1 MDDRPIKESQSP
13 AAEGESAAH
22 GSVSRR
28 SFLQAGAASA
38 IALGLPPWNAI
49 AQTPEAHVQG
59 KATGKTMMEV
69 PFEVKEPQ
77 LGIIGVGGRG
87 TSLLEDLLAAN
98 AQVRAICDVVPE
110 KAKHA
115 QQLIEKSG
123 QHAPELYTES
133 DHAYEKLVARDDLDL
148 VIIATPWQWHVP
160 MAVAG
165 MQKGKHVAVEV
176 PAATTIDDCWRLVNT
191 SESTR
196 RHCIM
201 LENCCYGYNETL
213 ILRMVQAGQFGE
225 LLYGEGAYLHDL
237 REELFST
244 KGEGLWR
251 RTVHTQR
258 NGNLYPTHGLG
269 PVANYMS
276 INRGDRFDFLVSMS
290 TPQRGLDV
298 YRSAHLEKG
307 DPRWAEHY
315 ITGDMNTSLI
325 KTARGL
331 ALTLK
336 HDVSNPRPYDR
347 INTIAGT
354 NGIFTDYPPR
364 IYLDGKK
371 GEEAWADLDAY
382 KKYEHPLWK
391 QEGDVA
397 RKAGGH
403 GGMDFIM
410 LFRLLDCMSKGL
422 PPDMD
427 VYDAAAWSAPGPLSL
442 ASLQTGSAPAKFPD
456 FTRGHWHERSGSP
469 IGKAE

>member
-1 MDDRPIKESQSP
+1 MEDRSPKSPRSP
-13 AAEGESAAH
+13 AAESETSVDGV
-22 GSVSRR
+22 VSRR
-28 SFLQAGAASA
+28 SFLQAGMASA
-38 IALGLPPWNAI
+38 IAIGLSPTQGI
-49 AQTPEAHVQG
+49 AHLPEGHVHA
-59 KATGKTMMEV
+59 KSVMNV
-69 PFEVKEPQ
+69 PFEAKEPR
-77 LGIIGVGGRG
+77 LGIVGVGGRG
-87 TSLLEDLLAAN
+87 TSLLEDMLAAN
-98 AQVRAICDVVPE
+98 AKVRAICDVVPE

-115 QQLIEKSG
+115 QQLIEKAG
-123 QHAPELYTES
+123 QHAPELYTEG
-133 DHAYEKLVARDDLDL
+133 DHAYERLVARDDLDL
-148 VIIATPWQWHVP
+148 VIIATPWLWHVP

-191 SESTR
+191 SEATR

-213 ILRMVQAGQFGE
+213 ILRMVRAGRLGD

-237 REELFST
+237 REELFSN

-269 PVANYMS
+269 PVANYLS
-276 INRGDRFDFLVSMS
+276 INRGDRFDYLVSMS
-290 TPQRGLDV
+290 TRQRGLDL

-307 DPRWAEHY
+307 DPRWGERY
-315 ITGDMNTSLI
+315 IAGDMNTSLI
-325 KTARGL
+325 KTARGMTI
-331 ALTLK
+331 TLK

-354 NGIFTDYPPR
+354 KGIFTDYPPR
-364 IYLDGKK
+364 IYLDGQN
-371 GEEAWADLDAY
+371 GEETWGSLDAF
-382 KKYEHPLWK
+382 KEYEHPLWK

-410 LFRLLDCMSKGL
+410 LFRLLECMRKGL
-422 PPDMD
+422 TPDMD
-427 VYDAAAWSAPGPLSL
+427 VYDAASWSAPGPLSL
-442 ASLQTGSAPAKFPD
+442 TSLQSGSAPAKFPD
-456 FTRGHWHERSGSP
+456 FTRGHWREREGSP
-469 IGKAE
+469 IGYANA

>member
-1 MDDRPIKESQSP
+1 MDDDLIQEAHP
-13 AAEGESAAH
+13 SAAGSEAPTH
-22 GSVSRR
+22 GPLSRR
-28 SFLQAGAASA
+28 SFLQVGAASA
-38 IALGLPPWNAI
+38 IALGLSPM
-49 AQTPEAHVQG
+49 
-59 KATGKTMMEV
+59 KATAHTPATPILAKTMMNV
-69 PFEVKEPQ
+69 PFEAKEPR

-98 AQVRAICDVVPE
+98 AQIRAICDVVPD

-115 QQLIEKSG
+115 QQLIEKAG
-123 QHAPELYTES
+123 QHAPELYTQS
-133 DHAYEKLVARDDLDL
+133 DHAYEQLVARDDLDL
-148 VIIATPWQWHVP
+148 VIVATPWLWHVP
-160 MAVAG
+160 MAVAA

-176 PAATTIDDCWRLVNT
+176 PAATTLDDCWRLVNE

-213 ILRMVQAGQFGE
+213 ILRMVRAGQFGD

-237 REELFST
+237 REELFSD

-269 PVANYMS
+269 PVANYMG
-276 INRGDRFDFLVSMS
+276 INRGDRFDYLVSMS

-298 YRSAHLEKG
+298 YRNAHLEKG

-315 ITGDMNTSLI
+315 VTGDMNTSLI
-325 KTARGL
+325 KTANGP
-331 ALTLK
+331 TITVK

-354 NGIFTDYPPR
+354 KGIFTDYPPR
-364 IYLDGKK
+364 IYFDGQKGKEEWASLD
-371 GEEAWADLDAY
+371 LY
-382 KKYEHPLWK
+382 KEYEHPLWR
-391 QEGDVA
+391 QQGDIA

-410 LFRLLDCMSKGL
+410 LYRLIECMTKGIA
-422 PPDMD
+422 PDMD
-427 VYDAAAWSAPGPLSL
+427 VYDAAAWSSVAPLSL
-442 ASLQTGSAPAKFPD
+442 ASLQSGSGPVKFPD
-456 FTRGHWHERSGSP
+456 FSRGHWHDRVGSP
-469 IGKAE
+469 IGEASS

>member
-1 MDDRPIKESQSP
+1 MEDGPIQASQPPASDD
-13 AAEGESAAH
+13 ATSAR
-22 GSVSRR
+22 GPLSRR

-38 IALGLPPWNAI
+38 IALGLSPS
-49 AQTPEAHVQG
+49 
-59 KATGKTMMEV
+59 KATGDTSAVLTQARTMMGAA
-69 PFEVKEPQ
+69 FEAKEPR

-115 QQLIEKSG
+115 QQLVEKSG
-123 QHAPELYTES
+123 QHAAEIYTEG
-133 DHAYEKLVARDDLDL
+133 DHAYEKLVARDDLDI
-148 VIIATPWQWHVP
+148 VIIATPWLWHVP

-165 MQKGKHVAVEV
+165 MQKGRHVAVEV

-191 SESTR
+191 SEVTR

-213 ILRMVQAGQFGE
+213 ILRMVRAGRLGD

-237 REELFST
+237 REELFSN

-269 PVANYMS
+269 PVANYMG
-276 INRGDRFDFLVSMS
+276 INRGDRFDYLVSMS

-315 ITGDMNTSLI
+315 VTGDMNTSLI
-325 KTARGL
+325 KTANGL
-331 ALTLK
+331 TITVK

-354 NGIFTDYPPR
+354 KGIFTDYPPR
-364 IYLDGKK
+364 IYLDGQQ
-371 GEEAWADLDAY
+371 GEEAWATLDAY
-382 KKYEHPLWK
+382 KGYRASV
-391 QEGDVA
+391 VA
-397 RKAGGH
+397 AGG
-403 GGMDFIM
+403 
-410 LFRLLDCMSKGL
+410 
-422 PPDMD
+422 
-427 VYDAAAWSAPGPLSL
+427 
-442 ASLQTGSAPAKFPD
+442 
-456 FTRGHWHERSGSP
+456 
-469 IGKAE
+469 

>member
-1 MDDRPIKESQSP
+1 MNDHPIQESQP
-13 AAEGESAAH
+13 PTSANETRAH
-22 GSVSRR
+22 GCLSRR
-28 SFLQAGAASA
+28 GFLQAGAASA
-38 IALGLPPWNAI
+38 IALGLSPS
-49 AQTPEAHVQG
+49 
-59 KATGKTMMEV
+59 KATADISAAHTHTRTMMGV
-69 PFEVKEPQ
+69 AFEAKEPR

-98 AQVRAICDVVPE
+98 AQIRAICDVVPE
-110 KAKHA
+110 KAKYA
-115 QQLIEKSG
+115 QHLIEKSG
-123 QHAPELYTES
+123 QHAAELYTEG
-133 DHAYEKLVARDDLDL
+133 DHAYEKLVARDDLDV
-148 VIIATPWQWHVP
+148 VIIATPWLWHVP

-176 PAATTIDDCWRLVNT
+176 PAASTIDDCWQLVNT
-191 SESTR
+191 SEAMR

-213 ILRMVQAGQFGE
+213 ILRMVRAGRLGD

-269 PVANYMS
+269 PVANYMG
-276 INRGDRFDFLVSMS
+276 INRGDRFDYLVSMS

-298 YRSAHLEKG
+298 YRNAHLEKG

-315 ITGDMNTSLI
+315 VTGDMNTSLI
-325 KTARGL
+325 KTANGL
-331 ALTLK
+331 TITVK

-354 NGIFTDYPPR
+354 KGIFTDYPPR
-364 IYLDGKK
+364 IYLDGQH
-371 GEEAWADLDAY
+371 GNEAWANLDAY
-382 KKYEHPLWK
+382 KEYEHPLWRR
-391 QEGDVA
+391 EGDVA
-397 RKAGGH
+397 RRAGGH

-410 LFRLLDCMSKGL
+410 LYRLLECLRKGL
-422 PPDMD
+422 APDMD
-427 VYDAAAWSAPGPLSL
+427 VYDAAAWSSVAPLSL
-442 ASLQTGSAPAKFPD
+442 ASLESGSGPHKFPD
-456 FTRGHWHERSGSP
+456 FTRGNWHERLGSP
-469 IGKAE
+469 IGSD

>member
-1 MDDRPIKESQSP
+1 MDDDLIPEAHPS
-13 AAEGESAAH
+13 AAESETPAH
-22 GSVSRR
+22 GPLSRR
-28 SFLQAGAASA
+28 SFLQVGAASA
-38 IALGLPPWNAI
+38 IALGLSPM
-49 AQTPEAHVQG
+49 
-59 KATGKTMMEV
+59 KATAHTPAAPILGKSMMNV
-69 PFEVKEPQ
+69 PFEAKEPR

-98 AQVRAICDVVPE
+98 AQIRAICDVVPD

-115 QQLIEKSG
+115 QQLIEKAG
-123 QHAPELYTES
+123 QHAPELYTQN
-133 DHAYEKLVARDDLDL
+133 DHAYEQLVARDDLEL
-148 VIIATPWQWHVP
+148 VIVATPWLWHVP
-160 MAVAG
+160 MAVAA

-176 PAATTIDDCWRLVNT
+176 PAATTLDDCWRLVNT
-191 SESTR
+191 SETTR

-213 ILRMVQAGQFGE
+213 ILRMVRAGQFGD

-237 REELFST
+237 REELFSN

-269 PVANYMS
+269 PVANYMG
-276 INRGDRFDFLVSMS
+276 INRGDRFDYLVSMS

-298 YRSAHLEKG
+298 YRNAHLEKG

-315 ITGDMNTSLI
+315 VTGDMNTSLI
-325 KTARGL
+325 KTANGP
-331 ALTLK
+331 TITVK

-354 NGIFTDYPPR
+354 KGIFTDYPPR
-364 IYLDGKK
+364 IYFDGQK
-371 GEEAWADLDAY
+371 GKEEWASLDAY
-382 KKYEHPLWK
+382 KEYEHPLWR
-391 QEGDVA
+391 QEGDIA

-410 LFRLLDCMSKGL
+410 LYRLLECMTKGL
-422 PPDMD
+422 APDMD
-427 VYDAAAWSAPGPLSL
+427 VYDAAAWSSVAPLSL
-442 ASLQTGSAPAKFPD
+442 ASLQSGSGPQKFPD
-456 FTRGHWHERSGSP
+456 FTRGRWQDRGGSP
-469 IGKAE
+469 IGEANS